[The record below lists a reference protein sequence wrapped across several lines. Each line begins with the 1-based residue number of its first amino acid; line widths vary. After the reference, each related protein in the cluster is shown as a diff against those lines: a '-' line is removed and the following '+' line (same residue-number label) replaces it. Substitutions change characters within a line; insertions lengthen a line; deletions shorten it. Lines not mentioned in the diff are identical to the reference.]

1 MSALRLTL
9 KLNLVL
15 IPAMALLL
23 GGALLVVRHIA
34 DRTALEETDRTARL
48 IMAAAQATFDYT
60 VEQVNPVLEAKYDFL
75 VQSVSS
81 FAATETIGRLERQ
94 FHDYRYH
101 VAALNPTNKRD
112 LADSWETLAIQTLAR
127 EPGLTEFS
135 AVRDLG
141 PGRFAFIAVPIR
153 IRNEDCLACHSV
165 PERAPATMI
174 DAYGRENGF
183 GWKLNDVVAAQV
195 VSVPMSV
202 AQERA
207 DTLYRGVMLT
217 LVASFG
223 IILLLANL
231 AQQFVVVRRI
241 KRLARIAD
249 QVSKGDVDAV
259 TPASAG
265 SDEISSLERAF
276 ERMRVSLAL
285 AMKSLRDAD

>member
-1 MSALRLTL
+1 
-9 KLNLVL
+9 
-15 IPAMALLL
+15 
-23 GGALLVVRHIA
+23 
-34 DRTALEETDRTARL
+34 
-48 IMAAAQATFDYT
+48 
-60 VEQVNPVLEAKYDFL
+60 
-75 VQSVSS
+75 
-81 FAATETIGRLERQ
+81 
-94 FHDYRYH
+94 
-101 VAALNPTNKRD
+101 
-112 LADSWETLAIQTLAR
+112 
-127 EPGLTEFS
+127 
-135 AVRDLG
+135 
-141 PGRFAFIAVPIR
+141 
-153 IRNEDCLACHSV
+153 
-165 PERAPATMI
+165 
-174 DAYGRENGF
+174 
-183 GWKLNDVVAAQV
+183 
-195 VSVPMSV
+195 MSV